1 MSRLAMLLESTGP
14 KPTTYSTASRCRP
27 LNESA
32 INLDFGHRLFVPQN
46 YEPGYDYPLVVWLHS
61 DASSE
66 MELDHVMAALST
78 RNYIAIA
85 PRANIKCKGNSRRFR
100 WGSTTTD
107 CAAAED
113 LVWDCVQAAA
123 DGLSVNTNKIFLAGF
138 GSGGTM
144 AQWIGLKYA
153 RQIAGVVSLSGCYPS
168 APQSLS
174 NWKQARNL
182 SVLFAQRQGSTI
194 CSEDELMRAVRISH
208 QSGLGFRFW
217 QLRSEEDDAAE
228 ANQLDS
234 TMLDEANRFIMG
246 IVTNTELS
254 LSPEPTSDSEC
265 VEFGFN

>member
-1 MSRLAMLLESTGP
+1 MLLESTGSN
-14 KPTTYSTASRCRP
+14 PTSYSAASRCRP
-27 LNESA
+27 LNESTV
-32 INLDFGHRLFVPQN
+32 NLDFAHRLFVPEN

-66 MELDHVMAALST
+66 LELDNVMAALST

-85 PRANIKCKGNSRRFR
+85 PRANVKSKGNSKRFR
-100 WGSTTTD
+100 WGNNLTD

-113 LVWDCVQAAA
+113 LVWDCIQAAA
-123 DGLSVNTNKIFLAGF
+123 DGLSVNMNKIFLAGF
-138 GSGGTM
+138 GAGGTM

-174 NWKQARNL
+174 NWKQSRDL
-182 SVLFAQRQGSTI
+182 SVLFTQRQGSTI

-208 QSGLGFRFW
+208 QSGLSYRFW
-217 QLRSEEDDAAE
+217 QLRSDKDCGSE
-228 ANQLDS
+228 ANELDS
-234 TMLDEANRFIMG
+234 TMLDAANRFMMG

>member
-14 KPTTYSTASRCRP
+14 SQTAYSSASRCRP
-27 LNESA
+27 LNESTF
-32 INLDFGHRLFVPQN
+32 NLDFAHRLFVPEN

-61 DASSE
+61 DASCE
-66 MELDHVMAALST
+66 LELDNVMAALST

-85 PRANIKCKGNSRRFR
+85 PRANMKCKGISQRYR
-100 WGSTTTD
+100 WGNSTTD

-153 RQIAGVVSLSGCYPS
+153 RQIAGVVSLTGSYPTAS
-168 APQSLS
+168 QSLS

-182 SVLFAQRQGSTI
+182 SVLFAQRQGSTL

-208 QSGLGFRFW
+208 QSGLAYRFW
-217 QLRSEEDDAAE
+217 QLRSEEDDSAE
-228 ANQLDS
+228 ANELDS
-234 TMLDEANRFIMG
+234 TMLDAANRFMMG
-246 IVTNTELS
+246 IVTNTEVS